1 MARKGN
7 VSESKGTVKKPA
19 VTPRPIYAGALANKQ
34 KHNADQESAFKKGL
48 LIPLI
53 GVLWAV
59 AVYLILTIKY
69 VVSDYG
75 VINKLCLAISCG
87 LCPIVYELDFIFKV
101 NRTRID
107 KNKDASY
114 RINEHIYVL
123 GLTLLVLFGL
133 VLLAGLFFDMN
144 ENLFRHLIYKED
156 TTGLWLVI
164 ITAVINSLLFCIQR
178 KCFYFK
184 ACRG

>member
-48 LIPLI
+48 LVPLV
-53 GVLWAV
+53 GVVWAA
-59 AVYLILTIKY
+59 AVYYILTIKY

-87 LCPIVYELDFIFKV
+87 LCPIVYELNYIFKV

-107 KNKDASY
+107 KNKDATFLFK
-114 RINEHIYVL
+114 EHIWGLIWALVVLLILVLVL
-123 GLTLLVLFGL
+123 GFG
-133 VLLAGLFFDMN
+133 FDRN
-144 ENLFRHLIYKED
+144 NYFLRHLIYKED
-156 TTGLWLVI
+156 PTGLWLVI

>member
-1 MARKGN
+1 MFLNLK
-7 VSESKGTVKKPA
+7 ELSKSLLLLRDLFMPERWWIKKK
-19 VTPRPIYAGALANKQ
+19 LNANQ
-34 KHNADQESAFKKGL
+34 KSAFSKGL
-48 LIPLI
+48 LVPLI
-53 GVLWAV
+53 GVVWAA
-59 AVYLILTIKY
+59 AVYYILTIKY
-69 VVSDYG
+69 AVSDYG
-75 VINKLCLAISCG
+75 VTNKLCLAISCG
-87 LCPIVYELDFIFKV
+87 LCILVYEVHFIWMV
-101 NRTRID
+101 NDRRKN

-156 TTGLWLVI
+156 PTGLWLVI